1 MVTKKERRRIKN
13 VMRRC
18 IKMDEYMEKLDFPNI
33 KDFPKEVQEY
43 VRFAQIICDMM
54 WESSDLKHGI
64 VSFTEIR
71 NEIFMEMDE
80 EAFIEMDEEY

>member
-13 VMRRC
+13 VMKRC
-18 IKMDEYMEKLDFPNI
+18 IKMDEYREKLDFPDHL
-33 KDFPKEVQEY
+33 DFPKEVQEY
-43 VRFAQIICDMM
+43 VLFAQVICDMM

-71 NEIFMEMDE
+71 NEIFSEMDE
-80 EAFIEMDEEY
+80 EAFIGMDEE